1 MIQAI
6 LWDNDGVLVD
16 TEGLY
21 FQAGREVMATQG
33 VELTQEDF
41 VEQSLQKG
49 RSVFDLL
56 PNQDAELIDQ
66 LRLQR
71 NARYSALLREH
82 VRVLDGVVETLRTL
96 HGRVLMGVVTGSR
109 KDHFDIIH
117 AQTNLLQFFEFVVTR
132 EDYKEAKPHPD
143 AYLTAMRLHGLE
155 PATCVVVEDS
165 ERGCAAAAKAG
176 LRVLVVP
183 NALSQHGDFFAG
195 VQSARIGARGGGRSG
210 EVMSMDPSCLQYCM
224 TDAQRDPRRVF
235 RQLLRA

>member
-1 MIQAI
+1 MIRAI

-21 FQAGREVMATQG
+21 FQAGREVLATQG
-33 VELTQEDF
+33 VELTQADF

-49 RSVFDLL
+49 QSVFDLL

-71 NARYSALLREH
+71 NARYSALLRER

-117 AQTNLLQFFEFVVTR
+117 TQTNLLPFFEFVVAR
-132 EDYKEAKPHPD
+132 EDYKQAKPHPD

-155 PATCVVVEDS
+155 AV
-165 ERGCAAAAKAG
+165 
-176 LRVLVVP
+176 
-183 NALSQHGDFFAG
+183 
-195 VQSARIGARGGGRSG
+195 
-210 EVMSMDPSCLQYCM
+210 
-224 TDAQRDPRRVF
+224 
-235 RQLLRA
+235 

>member
-1 MIQAI
+1 MIHAI

-21 FQAGREVMATQG
+21 FQAGREIMATQG
-33 VELTQEDF
+33 IELTQEDF

-56 PNQDAELIDQ
+56 PSRDAELIDR

-71 NARYSALLREH
+71 NARYS
-82 VRVLDGVVETLRTL
+82 VRVLDGVVETLRAL

-117 AQTNLLQFFEFVVTR
+117 AQTNLLQFFEFVVTK
-132 EDYKEAKPHPD
+132 EDYKESKPHPD
-143 AYLTAMRLHGLE
+143 AYLTAMRLHGLKPE
-155 PATCVVVEDS
+155 TCVVVEDS

-183 NALSQHGDFFAG
+183 NELSQHGDFSPAYK
-195 VQSARIGARGGGRSG
+195 VLRSVR
-210 EVMSMDPSCLQYCM
+210 EVVDE
-224 TDAQRDPRRVF
+224 VE
-235 RQLLRA
+235 QLC

>member
-1 MIQAI
+1 MIHAI

-33 VELTQEDF
+33 IELTQEDF

-56 PNQDAELIDQ
+56 PSRDAELIDR

-96 HGRVLMGVVTGSR
+96 HGRVLNGSGDGV
-109 KDHFDIIH
+109 
-117 AQTNLLQFFEFVVTR
+117 
-132 EDYKEAKPHPD
+132 
-143 AYLTAMRLHGLE
+143 
-155 PATCVVVEDS
+155 
-165 ERGCAAAAKAG
+165 
-176 LRVLVVP
+176 
-183 NALSQHGDFFAG
+183 
-195 VQSARIGARGGGRSG
+195 
-210 EVMSMDPSCLQYCM
+210 
-224 TDAQRDPRRVF
+224 AQRS
-235 RQLLRA
+235 L

>member
-1 MIQAI
+1 M
-6 LWDNDGVLVD
+6 
-16 TEGLY
+16 
-21 FQAGREVMATQG
+21 
-33 VELTQEDF
+33 
-41 VEQSLQKG
+41 
-49 RSVFDLL
+49 

-71 NARYSALLREH
+71 NARYSALLREC

-96 HGRVLMGVVTGSR
+96 RGCVLMGVVTGSR

-117 AQTNLLQFFEFVVTR
+117 TQTNLLQFFDFVVTR

-155 PATCVVVEDS
+155 PETCVVVEDS

-183 NALSQHGDFFAG
+183 NALSQHGDFSPAYKVLG
-195 VQSARIGARGGGRSG
+195 SVR
-210 EVMSMDPSCLQYCM
+210 EVVDEVE
-224 TDAQRDPRRVF
+224 R
-235 RQLLRA
+235 LR

>member
-1 MIQAI
+1 MIRTI

-33 VELTQEDF
+33 IELTQKDF

-49 RSVFDLL
+49 QSVFDLL

-109 KDHFDIIH
+109 KDHFDM
-117 AQTNLLQFFEFVVTR
+117 ALLHESRV
-132 EDYKEAKPHPD
+132 
-143 AYLTAMRLHGLE
+143 
-155 PATCVVVEDS
+155 
-165 ERGCAAAAKAG
+165 
-176 LRVLVVP
+176 RVL
-183 NALSQHGDFFAG
+183 N
-195 VQSARIGARGGGRSG
+195 
-210 EVMSMDPSCLQYCM
+210 
-224 TDAQRDPRRVF
+224 
-235 RQLLRA
+235 

>member
-1 MIQAI
+1 MIRAI

-33 VELTQEDF
+33 IELTQEDF

-49 RSVFDLL
+49 QSVFDLL
-56 PNQDAELIDQ
+56 PAQDAELIDR

-71 NARYSALLREH
+71 NVRYSALLSEN
-82 VRVLDGVVETLRTL
+82 VRVLDGVVETLRIL

-143 AYLTAMRLHGLE
+143 AYLTAMRLHGLD
-155 PATCVVVEDS
+155 PATSVAVEDS

-176 LRVLVVP
+176 LRVLVLP
-183 NALSQHGDFFAG
+183 NALSQHGDFSPAYRVLG
-195 VQSARIGARGGGRSG
+195 SVR
-210 EVMSMDPSCLQYCM
+210 EVVDEVE
-224 TDAQRDPRRVF
+224 R
-235 RQLLRA
+235 LR